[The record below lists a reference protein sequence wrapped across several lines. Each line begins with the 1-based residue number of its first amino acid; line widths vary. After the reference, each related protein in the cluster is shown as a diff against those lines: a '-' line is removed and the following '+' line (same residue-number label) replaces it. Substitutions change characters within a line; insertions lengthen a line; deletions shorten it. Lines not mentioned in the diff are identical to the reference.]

1 MSKKKASTKNA
12 AVKATGAKAPKGT
25 RQTTKP
31 DSKAPA
37 NPNTCA
43 KGDQHE
49 WEEADGGTFCKN
61 CHEAQPAAKKKQPAA
76 KKPAAKKPAKAKPV
90 AGDKKLSA
98 IDAAAKVLSES
109 GEPMNAKA
117 MIAAMTAKSYWTS
130 PGGKTPHATLYS
142 AILAEITKKGKE
154 SRFVKTER
162 GHFALNK

>member
-1 MSKKKASTKNA
+1 MSKKKASPKNA
-12 AVKATGAKAPKGT
+12 AVKTKAPKGT
-25 RQTTKP
+25 KKAAKP
-31 DSKAPA
+31 ENRAPVDA
-37 NPNTCA
+37 NACA

-49 WEEADGGTFCKN
+49 WEEADGGTFCKK

-76 KKPAAKKPAKAKPV
+76 KKPAAKKPARAKPV
-90 AGDKKLSA
+90 ADNKKLSA
-98 IDAAAKVLSES
+98 IDAAAKVLGES

-117 MIAAMTAKSYWTS
+117 MIAAMTAKNYWTS

-154 SRFVKTER
+154 SRFMKTER